1 MQTVN
6 FTRSW
11 SGSETKPGS
20 TRARFFLEP
29 VQDEIASAQ
38 AGRPIFHDVERVELF
53 MPGDQWHKPVHNV
66 TDDHRQRYPE
76 AYAAFRAGVED
87 AVTSGTPLSEWSIL
101 SRSRVMELQALGF
114 RSVEDVRDVSDQH
127 AAPIMG
133 MMSLKERAK
142 AWLDEAAELA
152 QNEMLHA
159 ENDKLNSEIASL
171 KLQLK
176 ELADVSQRM
185 FHEVTALKSATN
197 PLAATI
203 PGMADPLQA
212 AGYQDPRP
220 VVPQQ
225 SFSVFSEDAKRRPG
239 RPRKHEEAA

>member
-11 SGSETKPGS
+11 AGSEAKPGS

-29 VQDEIASAQ
+29 VQDEVASAQ
-38 AGRPIFHDVERVELF
+38 AGRPIFREVERVELF

-66 TDDHRQRYPE
+66 TDEHRQRYPE
-76 AYAAFRAGVED
+76 AYAAFRQGVDDE
-87 AVTSGTPLSEWSIL
+87 VTTGTPLSEWPIV

-114 RSVEDVRDVSDQH
+114 RTVEDVRDVSDQH

-133 MMSLKERAK
+133 MVSLKARAK
-142 AWLDEAAELA
+142 AWLDEAAEMA

-176 ELADVSQRM
+176 ELGDASQRM
-185 FHEVTALKSATN
+185 FHELAALKSAPN
-197 PLAATI
+197 PLATTI

-212 AGYQDPRP
+212 PGYQPEARP
-220 VVPQQ
+220 VLPQQ
-225 SFSVFSEDAKRRPG
+225 SFSVFAEDNKRRPG
-239 RPRKHEEAA
+239 RPRKQEAA